1 MYLEKWVPW
10 FQRHALLIIAG
21 IGCELLYLFYFVRQ
35 FPLLQHYQELLDL
48 GGITNHSPT
57 GFMMFVVTMTVAFA
71 LFGMALWRTFNHADK
86 STLWLILGLGGV
98 FAFTMAF
105 VYPTTAIDIFSYI
118 TQSVILL
125 QYHANP
131 MITPAA
137 YFPNDPIM
145 ALAGGLGSRGTPYGP
160 LALLIDAIPT
170 LLVGKNVLA
179 NLLLL
184 KFMFSTMLLV
194 EAYLAYRILRD
205 YAPNLAL
212 VGALF
217 IAWNPFMLFDFSAN
231 GHNDVV
237 VMLFVLLAVLALVKE
252 HPVLAFAFI
261 IASVLTK
268 YTTALLVPL
277 FFLHGIVHQPDHRA
291 RLMYLLKIIGV
302 SLLLVA
308 ILYGP
313 FWSGTR
319 TFESLLSEDQSYI
332 SSFSTMLFEIT
343 PTPLPLEQGKLLGRI
358 VFALCYLYALFLAT
372 RNKPTMLRGC
382 FFALFFF
389 LAFGTS
395 KFQIWY
401 AIWPAAL
408 AAVTP
413 QRTIL
418 ATTFLLTYGAMLSN
432 CVYQF
437 LFPMLGTTVGDGFMF
452 SNGLAYLMVFMPA
465 LLLLFCA
472 TLKEVLPFQMEGE
485 QTAVG
490 VTESAPQ
497 PAQETLS

>member
-1 MYLEKWVPW
+1 MYLEKAVSW
-10 FQRHALLIIAG
+10 FHRHALLIIAS

-35 FPLLQHYQELLDL
+35 FPLTQYYQELIDV

-57 GFMMFVVTMTVAFA
+57 GFMRFVVALTVAFA
-71 LFGMALWRTFNHADK
+71 LFGMALWRTFSHADK
-86 STLWLILGLGGV
+86 STLWLILGIGGV
-98 FAFTMAF
+98 FAATMAF
-105 VYPTTAIDIFSYI
+105 VYPGTAIDIFSYI
-118 TQSVILL
+118 AQSFILL
-125 QYHANP
+125 QHHANP

-137 YFPNDPIM
+137 SFPNDPMM
-145 ALAGGLGSRGTPYGP
+145 ALAGGLGSHGTPYGP

-184 KFMFSTMLLV
+184 KFLFSTMLLV
-194 EAYLAYRILRD
+194 EAYLAYQILRH
-205 YAPNLAL
+205 YAPKFAL

-277 FFLHGIVHQPDHRA
+277 FLLHSIVHQPDHRA
-291 RLMYLLKIIGV
+291 RLMYLLKVTGI

-313 FWSGTR
+313 FWSGTH

-332 SSFSTMLFEIT
+332 SSFSTMLFEIM
-343 PTPLPLEQGKLLGRI
+343 PTPLQLEQGKLLGRI
-358 VFALCYLYALFLAT
+358 MFVLCYLYALFLST
-372 RNKPTMLRGC
+372 RNTPTMLRGC
-382 FFALFFF
+382 FLALFFF
-389 LAFGTS
+389 LAFGTP

-408 AAVTP
+408 AAVTS

-418 ATTFLLTYGAMLSN
+418 VTAFLLTYGAMLSN

-437 LFPMLGTTVGDGFMF
+437 LYPMLGTTVGDGFMF
-452 SNGLAYLMVFMPA
+452 SNGLAYLIVFMPA
-465 LLLLFCA
+465 LLWLFCA
-472 TLKEVLPFQMEGE
+472 TLKKVLPFQKESE
-485 QTAVG
+485 QTAAG
-490 VTESAPQ
+490 VTESDPH
-497 PAQETLS
+497 PAQEIVS